1 MLSREKCL
9 PLLLNVLKLYAVSFG
24 GATTKIFSRQ
34 DLADHLM
41 SAMRVFLKNMIYNL
55 NFVVIKTL
63 APEFPDV
70 AFQIRFKLRCDK

>member
-9 PLLLNVLKLYAVSFG
+9 PLLLNVLKPYAVSFG

-63 APEFPDV
+63 EFPYV